1 MVIVPK
7 CLVIAE
13 DGKYALDE
21 LFRSMMWDYSEDAN
35 PSRESKYSYYNVCDN
50 WCSTFDNNND
60 GNICNVDELATNYLP
75 KLEAIVTPDGF
86 WHDNETDD
94 SFNISK
100 ILLKYRNG
108 KYICTLISFTK
119 PQL

>member
-1 MVIVPK
+1 MPK

-13 DGKYALDE
+13 DGKYTLDE

-35 PSRESKYSYYNVCDN
+35 PDRESKYSDYYVCDD
-50 WCSTFDNNND
+50 WCSTFGNDND
-60 GNICNVDELATNYLP
+60 ENICYVNKVLTGSLP
-75 KLEAIVTPDGF
+75 KLEAIVTPDGV
-86 WHDNETDD
+86 WHDNETDN

-100 ILLKYRNG
+100 ILLKYRSG
-108 KYICTLISFTK
+108 KYICTLINFTK